1 VLVVIITNINDSN
14 ITNLRVN
21 IMYDL
26 IIVGGGLAG
35 ITAAI
40 YAARKEMN
48 FIIISP
54 EFGGEIANTPY
65 VENWP
70 GIKTISG
77 MDLAQNYIE
86 HMKSLNVKIVE
97 DFVTEV
103 AKNGETFTV
112 KTYGDT
118 FESKTILWATGSKYR
133 ELKVPG
139 EEQFKGRGVTYCSTC
154 DGPLFKN
161 KTVAVVG
168 AGNNGLTSAIYMS
181 NIAKKV
187 YIINKNPVLKG
198 DPILAEKLLNNKNVE
213 IINNARVKEIKGDKL
228 VRSAIIMTP
237 EGEKEIIMD
246 GVIINVGYVPITE
259 PIKNVVELDQLGYVA
274 VDNKKM
280 TKVQGFFAAGDVVN
294 NPYKQLVVSASD
306 GCTAALGA
314 FDYLSMKK

>member
-1 VLVVIITNINDSN
+1 
-14 ITNLRVN
+14 
-21 IMYDL
+21 MYDL

-48 FIIISP
+48 FLIISP
-54 EFGGEIANTPY
+54 EFGGEIVNTPY

-70 GIKTISG
+70 GIKHING
-77 MDLAQNYIE
+77 MELAQTYVD
-86 HMKSLNVKIVE
+86 HMKSLNVHIVE

-103 AKNGETFTV
+103 QKEGEAFTV
-112 KTYGDT
+112 KTYGET
-118 FESKTILWATGSKYR
+118 FQAKTVLWATGSKYR

-187 YIINKNPVLKG
+187 YIINKNPALKG
-198 DPILAEKLLNNKNVE
+198 DAILAEKLLNNEKVE
-213 IINNARVKEIKGDKL
+213 IIHNARVKEIHGDKL
-228 VRSAIIMTP
+228 VNAITITTP
-237 EGEKEIIMD
+237 DGEKNIALE
-246 GVIINVGYVPITE
+246 GVIVNIGYVPITD
-259 PIKNVVELDQLGYVA
+259 PIKNVVELDPLGYVA

-280 TKVQGFFAAGDVVN
+280 TKVPGLFAAGDVVN
-294 NPYKQLVVSASD
+294 NPYKQLVISAGD

-314 FDYLSMKK
+314 FDYLSMRKN

>member
-1 VLVVIITNINDSN
+1 
-14 ITNLRVN
+14 
-21 IMYDL
+21 MYDL

-35 ITAAI
+35 MTAAI

-70 GIKTISG
+70 GIKTIG
-77 MDLAQNYIE
+77 GRELADDYVE

-97 DFVTEV
+97 DFVTNVE
-103 AKNGETFTV
+103 KDGETF
-112 KTYGDT
+112 KISTYGET
-118 FESKTILWATGSKYR
+118 FESKTVLWATGSKYR

-161 KTVAVVG
+161 KVVAVVG
-168 AGNNGLTSAIYMS
+168 AGNNGLTSAIYMA
-181 NIAKKV
+181 NIASKV
-187 YIINKNPVLKG
+187 YLINKNPILKG
-198 DPILAEKLLNNKNVE
+198 DAILAEKLVNNQNVE
-213 IINNARVKEIKGDKL
+213 IINNARVKEIRGDKL
-228 VRSAIIMTP
+228 VRSAIITTP
-237 EGEKEIIMD
+237 EGDKEIAMD

-259 PIKNVVELDQLGYVA
+259 PIKNIVKLDSFGYVA
-274 VDNKKM
+274 VDSKKM
-280 TKVQGFFAAGDVVN
+280 TEIGGLFAAGDVVN

-306 GCTAALGA
+306 GCTAALGV